1 VGSFCNGTRWV
12 THHYWSGYNGER
24 YFAEHD
30 GEKCVCRTHNQELW
44 QESWDRTWRPSYAC
58 CLGVPMT
65 REIAVRFVQRLLSDG
80 LDWIQFLDQNI
91 GCSTFP
97 CFAED
102 HGHPPAPGRWMTERM
117 QALQDAFH
125 GLARDTERGSQG
137 KRAVA
142 FSVEMPPNEYFMP
155 NFHVCDVRVIPPGHS
170 GPAGQHRNFVPL
182 FHFLYHEFILI
193 QGGFGSAPEPYHM
206 PIRTAYNLV
215 VGEIPGGVITGDGR
229 LLNRDT
235 LNWAPWEPPIGN
247 NDNSLSVLRSTTA
260 LRRKRA
266 KKFLVYG
273 RMQPPAKATGIKII
287 RWQHEGRDHQIP
299 AVFHSAWRSPEG
311 HLGIV
316 LANWTTDT
324 QMLSLADSRLG
335 KQVTESISSHEMTF
349 RDRQTK
355 DGEITVSLP
364 PLSCALL
371 EIS

>member
-1 VGSFCNGTRWV
+1 
-12 THHYWSGYNGER
+12 
-24 YFAEHD
+24 
-30 GEKCVCRTHNQELW
+30 
-44 QESWDRTWRPSYAC
+44 
-58 CLGVPMT
+58 M
-65 REIAVRFVQRLLSDG
+65 
-80 LDWIQFLDQNI
+80 
-91 GCSTFP
+91 
-97 CFAED
+97 
-102 HGHPPAPGRWMTERM
+102 
-117 QALQDAFH
+117 
-125 GLARDTERGSQG
+125 
-137 KRAVA
+137 
-142 FSVEMPPNEYFMP
+142 
-155 NFHVCDVRVIPPGHS
+155 
-170 GPAGQHRNFVPL
+170 
-182 FHFLYHEFILI
+182 
-193 QGGFGSAPEPYHM
+193 
-206 PIRTAYNLV
+206 
-215 VGEIPGGVITGDGR
+215 
-229 LLNRDT
+229 
-235 LNWAPWEPPIGN
+235 
-247 NDNSLSVLRSTTA
+247 LRSTTA

-299 AVFHSAWRSPEG
+299 AVFHSAWRSLEG